1 MIKILN
7 RKNVSLDEIL
17 KRNEYN
23 IAVSDAV
30 QSIVDDVK
38 ANGDAALLTYARK
51 FDRAEITSLTVDKAE
66 IEKAVATVGDDF
78 MKILTEA
85 AENIREF
92 HTHQKRN
99 GFSIQ
104 RNGAVL
110 GQRVIPLERVG
121 LYVPGGTASYPS
133 SVLMNAIPAKIAGV
147 DNIAIATPPRADGSI
162 CPEILAAASVAGVD
176 VIYKMGGAQAVAAL
190 AYGTETVKA
199 VDKIVGPGN
208 IYVAEAKKRV
218 WGKVDIDMVA
228 GPSEILVIAD
238 GDSDAACVATDL
250 LSQAEHDKMAT
261 AVLITDS
268 EVLAYAVR
276 DELEKQLETLP
287 RADIAR
293 VSIDE
298 SGKIIITKD
307 IDEAIEISNML
318 APEHLELC
326 VNEPFAYLSA
336 VRNAGSVFLGRYTPE
351 AVGDYFAGAN
361 HTLPTNGCARFSSPL
376 SVDDF
381 IKTSQYVYYSKQ
393 ALDAD
398 ADKINA
404 FAIREGLTAHGLS
417 AISRKN
423 KEDK

>member
-38 ANGDAALLTYARK
+38 ANGDAALLSYARK

-268 EVLAYAVR
+268 EALAYAVR

-307 IDEAIEISNML
+307 IDEAIVISNML

>member
-38 ANGDAALLTYARK
+38 ANGDAALLTYAKK
-51 FDRAEITSLTVDKAE
+51 FDRAEITSLTVDKSE

-78 MKILTEA
+78 MQILTEA
-85 AENIREF
+85 AQNIREF
-92 HTHQKRN
+92 HTCQKRN

-218 WGKVDIDMVA
+218 WGKVAIDMVA

-238 GDSDAACVATDL
+238 GDSDAAYVATDL

-268 EVLAYAVR
+268 ETLAYAVR

-298 SGKIIITKD
+298 SGKIIIVKD

-336 VRNAGSVFLGRYTPE
+336 VRNAGSVFMGRYTPE